1 MNDEHTDASNGLLEP
16 GETAECRDD
25 SAGDERNEHTDASN
39 GRLKPRET
47 AECREDSAGDER
59 NEHTDAKEHRL
70 NGKGRS
76 AYRST
81 TKQRRMRRGIRDC

>member
-1 MNDEHTDASNGLLEP
+1 MMTVQGMNNDKDMNDEHTDASRGRLEP
-16 GETAECRDD
+16 GESAECRNDD
-25 SAGDERNEHTDASN
+25 SAGDERI
-39 GRLKPRET
+39 
-47 AECREDSAGDER
+47 
-59 NEHTDAKEHRL
+59 EHTDAKEHRL